1 MKFISDDKLKALEQK
16 AAAHDAIIQ
25 ALVNHN
31 DDLKAE
37 DVTTDMIIGAL
48 TTDPETTD
56 NVELQAANKRISEL
70 ETINKNL
77 LNSAGD
83 DTVTIISTG
92 EASAEAEDL
101 ASFADKNVQDP
112 VSIINRLKEEG
123 LIK

>member
-16 AAAHDAIIQ
+16 ASAHDAIVQ

-56 NVELQAANKRISEL
+56 NVDLQAANKRIKEL
-70 ETINKNL
+70 ETINENL

-83 DTVTIISTG
+83 DTVTIVSTG

-101 ASFADKNVQDP
+101 ASFADKNKGNTSAILAQMK
-112 VSIINRLKEEG
+112 SEG
-123 LIK
+123 LI

>member
-16 AAAHDAIIQ
+16 AAAHDAIVQ

-56 NVELQAANKRISEL
+56 NVELQAAKGRISEL
-70 ETINKNL
+70 ETINENL

-83 DTVTIISTG
+83 DTVTIVSTG

-101 ASFADKNVQDP
+101 ASFADKNKGNTSAILAQMK
-112 VSIINRLKEEG
+112 SEG
-123 LIK
+123 LI